1 MSTQLPP
8 EGISQSAWD
17 AVRAILALHS
27 YAEQPAALARAIDAA
42 TARERER
49 CAKLADQYAE
59 VNHELAGDA
68 SVDAVAVNEI
78 TTNQVAYGTAA
89 RVVSN
94 LAAAIRQGSQPS
106 NAIPLK
112 GVVR

>member
-1 MSTQLPP
+1 MSPQLPP

-17 AVRAILALHS
+17 EAREVVADTQGCNCSHCVGTI
-27 YAEQPAALARAIDAA
+27 ARAIDAA

-49 CAKLADQYAE
+49 CALIAEATDVPAHFVSGNLAYGYK
-59 VNHELAGDA
+59 HGAGDTKHA
-68 SVDAVAVNEI
+68 I
-78 TTNQVAYGTAA
+78 
-89 RVVSN
+89 
-94 LAAAIRQGSQPS
+94 AAAIRQGSQPS